1 MASAQITA
9 QVNNVLQPLLANMCM
24 APKGTGQTLINLNEL
39 AAALTAFQAVVSTA
53 ITQATN
59 NP

>member
-1 MASAQITA
+1 MATGQIT
-9 QVNNVLQPLLANMCM
+9 QQTNNVLQSLLTMCM
-24 APKGTGQTLINLNEL
+24 APKSTGQTLTNLNEL
-39 AAALTAFQAVVSTA
+39 AAVLTAFQTTVSTA